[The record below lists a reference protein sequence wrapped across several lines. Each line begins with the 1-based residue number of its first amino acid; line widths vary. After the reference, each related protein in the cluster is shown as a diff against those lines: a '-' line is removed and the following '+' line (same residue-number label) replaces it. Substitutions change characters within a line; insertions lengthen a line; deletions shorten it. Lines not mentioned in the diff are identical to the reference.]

1 MINLKRN
8 QNNDVIFTLTEKET
22 TYSGTYKMKLTN
34 SQSNEVIYDIILSD
48 ISTHINRYNEFYIVL
63 STLHNEFEV
72 TTNTTLEE
80 NAMYFISGDI
90 IVEEGVTLT
99 IPVSSYIIKAGDSD
113 IINSGIIINE
123 GNIVEDMSITPQTK
137 TFTEANVTYIFDLL
151 SGYYEY
157 EITSVDNNTILEIGK
172 ILVGP
177 DPDSPGSIYTPT
189 ENTYIYND

>member
-48 ISTHINRYNEFYIVL
+48 ISTHINRYNEFYIML

-90 IVEEGVTLT
+90 IVEEGVTLR
-99 IPVSSYIIKAGDSD
+99 IPVSSYIIKASDSD

-123 GNIVEDMSITPQTK
+123 GNIVEDMNITPQTK

-157 EITSVDNNTILEIGK
+157 EITSVDNNTTLEIGK

-177 DPDSPGSIYTPT
+177 DPDRPGSTYTPT

>member
-8 QNNDVIFTLTEKET
+8 QNNDVIFTLSEKET

-34 SQSNEVIYDIILSD
+34 CQSNEVIDDIILSD

-63 STLHNEFEV
+63 STLYNEFVV

-80 NAMYFISGDI
+80 NAIYFISGDI

-123 GNIVEDMSITPQTK
+123 DNIVEDMNVTPQTK
-137 TFTEANVTYIFDLL
+137 TLTETNVTYIFDLL

-157 EITSVDNNTILEIGK
+157 EITSVDNNTTLEIGK

-177 DPDSPGSIYTPT
+177 DPNSTVSTYTPA

>member
-8 QNNDVIFTLTEKET
+8 QNNDVIFTLSEKET

-34 SQSNEVIYDIILSD
+34 CQSNEVIDDIILSD

-63 STLHNEFEV
+63 STLYNEFVV

-80 NAMYFISGDI
+80 NAIYFISGDI
-90 IVEEGVTLT
+90 IVEEGVTLS
-99 IPVSSYIIKAGDSD
+99 IPVSSYIIKAGESD

-123 GNIVEDMSITPQTK
+123 DNIVEDMNVTPQTK
-137 TFTEANVTYIFDLL
+137 TLTETNVTYIFDLL

-157 EITSVDNNTILEIGK
+157 EITSVDNNTTLEIGK

-177 DPDSPGSIYTPT
+177 DPNSTVSTYTPA